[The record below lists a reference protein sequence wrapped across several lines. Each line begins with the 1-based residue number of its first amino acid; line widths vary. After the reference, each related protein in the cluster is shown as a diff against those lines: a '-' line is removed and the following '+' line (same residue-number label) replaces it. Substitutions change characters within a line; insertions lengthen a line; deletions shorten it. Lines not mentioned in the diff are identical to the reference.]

1 MSATLPRHAAPR
13 ALFAE
18 LDRRQPLFARLGWAA
33 LAVLLLCLVA
43 MAGDPR
49 AFDGVSVWVKP
60 AKFAASFVVW
70 FWTLAWAWGVLA
82 PEAAR
87 GRIAR
92 PVVAGTVA
100 AALFEQ
106 GWITWRAALGGPSH
120 FATDA
125 LGAFMY
131 GLMGLGA
138 LTMVALAALLGL
150 LVLRRPRPGVPR
162 AWVLAI
168 GLGLLLGGVLG
179 GFTGAAILV
188 LGSPYIGGAASNAGG
203 LPPLFWSRDGG
214 DLRIAHFLGIH
225 AMQALPLL
233 ALLGA
238 GARLVG
244 MAAAGWTTL
253 TLATFALAL
262 RGVALSP

>member
-1 MSATLPRHAAPR
+1 MSASLPCHSTPR

-18 LDRRQPLFARLGWAA
+18 LDRRQPIFARLGWGA
-33 LAVLLLCLVA
+33 LAVLLFCLVA
-43 MAGDPR
+43 MAVDPR
-49 AFDGVSVWVKP
+49 AFDGVPVWVKP
-60 AKFAASFVVW
+60 AKFAASFVAW
-70 FWTLAWAWGVLA
+70 FWTLAWAWGALA

-92 PVVAGTVA
+92 LVVGGSVA

-106 GWITWRAALGGPSH
+106 GWMTWRAAIGGPSH
-120 FATDA
+120 FATDP
-125 LGAFMY
+125 LGDVMY
-131 GLMGLGA
+131 ALMGLGA
-138 LTMVALAALLGL
+138 LTLVALAALLGVQ
-150 LVLRRPRPGVPR
+150 VLRSPRPGLAR
-162 AWVLAI
+162 AWVLAV

-179 GFTGAAILV
+179 GFTGAAISV
-188 LGSPYIGGAASNAGG
+188 LGSPHVGGTASNAGG
-203 LPPLFWSRDGG
+203 LPPFFWSRDGG

-244 MAAAGWTTL
+244 LAAAGWAAL
-253 TLATFALAL
+253 TLAVFALAL